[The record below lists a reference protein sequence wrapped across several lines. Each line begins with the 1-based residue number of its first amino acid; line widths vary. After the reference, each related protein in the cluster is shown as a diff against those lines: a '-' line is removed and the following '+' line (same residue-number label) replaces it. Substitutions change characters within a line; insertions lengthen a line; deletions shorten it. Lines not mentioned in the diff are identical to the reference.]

1 MNHDT
6 TPAIGAAGTLATIGL
21 TNINALVSLL
31 VGLATLGY
39 ILTKWFFLI
48 RSRREKPEED

>member
-21 TNINALVSLL
+21 TNINAAVSLL

-39 ILTKWFFLI
+39 ILTKWWLLI
-48 RSRREKPEED
+48 KSRREKPEED